1 MALIAFGLCSVG
13 RLISLVV
20 DRPGDSAVAAA
31 VELCMFWTVG
41 SVLAMRYGSFGAT
54 VAALLGTLGYAVY
67 ITWRMRRTL
76 PFSVRPAVLAVS
88 LAAAFLPLAWFRST
102 WPVNAALLAVSIG
115 GYVALIWRMR
125 VVTATE
131 IAAARELLRSRPAT
145 EAAEPAAE
153 AAEGA

>member
-1 MALIAFGLCSVG
+1 LCSVG

-76 PFSVRPAVLAVS
+76 PFSVRAAVLAVS
-88 LAAAFLPLAWFRST
+88 LAAAFLPLAWLRST
-102 WPVNAALLAVSIG
+102 WPLNTTQAISGSAAT
-115 GYVALIWRMR
+115 WR
-125 VVTATE
+125 
-131 IAAARELLRSRPAT
+131 
-145 EAAEPAAE
+145 
-153 AAEGA
+153 